1 LNLARPA
8 ARRELLA
15 FPPRKNS
22 GTFGSEFASQPSRFN
37 SLVDET
43 QVMDM
48 PRNVR
53 VLFVGDS
60 VTAGFG
66 LGGGL
71 SYVCLANERL
81 RERGVQAE
89 ILCNALD
96 GADSGYLLRRY
107 HRMVTAHDPDWVVFN
122 VGLNDA
128 LPPEGRAARGPA
140 EYAANMLE
148 LIDRTTTLGARPLL
162 VVPNPRFPQ
171 PAALR
176 LAGYS
181 FDAVDC
187 NKVGCDD
194 ATVSPKDVMPQYADV
209 VRGLADALHLPLV
222 DAHRAFLA
230 EPDMPRLLQ
239 DGTHPTPAGHE
250 LLADL
255 VTEEL
260 LQVLGGDAATFLT
273 ARR

>member
-1 LNLARPA
+1 
-8 ARRELLA
+8 
-15 FPPRKNS
+15 
-22 GTFGSEFASQPSRFN
+22 
-37 SLVDET
+37 
-43 QVMDM
+43 MDM

-66 LGGGL
+66 LGCGS
-71 SYVCLANERL
+71 SYVCLVTERL
-81 RERGVQAE
+81 RERGVAAE

-107 HRMVTAHDPDWVVFN
+107 HRMVTAHDPDWVVLN
-122 VGLNDA
+122 IGLNDA
-128 LPPEGRAARGPA
+128 LPPEGRVARGPA

-162 VVPNPRFPQ
+162 VAPNPRFPQ
-171 PAALR
+171 LAALR
-176 LAGYS
+176 MAGYS
-181 FDAVDC
+181 FDS
-187 NKVGCDD
+187 VGSDD
-194 ATVSPKDVMPQYADV
+194 AATRPTDVMPQYADV

-230 EPDMPRLLQ
+230 EPDVTRLLQ

-260 LQVLGGDAATFLT
+260 LQVLGGDTAKFSA